1 MKTLKY
7 HDITLLCNQGGP
19 KTPTFPGGGGP
30 RAHEEEYQ
38 IFQRVLDD
46 VKNIQNP
53 TMIELGSFWALW
65 SLCFRQKFPSG
76 TNILIEIVKRK
87 LAVGEENFKLNGF
100 KASPY
105 WGSVFA
111 EGMFNAGVEVQD
123 TLEDPLLT
131 GRALDLEEICKA
143 EAIGVI
149 DILHADIQ
157 GSEKPLIESM
167 KKNNFLSDSVRAFV
181 LATHGEQ
188 IHAFIKKE
196 LPLCGYSIIEDH
208 PPHGGSGGDGLIYAR
223 KCI

>member
-1 MKTLKY
+1 MRTIKY
-7 HDITLLCNQGGP
+7 HDITLLCNEGGP
-19 KTPTFPGGGGP
+19 QTPTFPGGGGP

-87 LAVGEENFKLNGF
+87 LAVGKENFKLNGF
-100 KASPY
+100 KASAY
-105 WGSVFA
+105 LGSVFV

-123 TLEDPLLT
+123 ALQDPVP
-131 GRALDLEEICKA
+131 ALDLEEICKA
-143 EAIGVI
+143 ESIGVI

-167 KKNNFLSDSVRAFV
+167 KKNNFLSDSVRAFC
-181 LATHGEQ
+181 LATHGVE
-188 IHAFIKKE
+188 IHTFITKE
-196 LPLCGYSIIEDH
+196 LPLYGYSIIEDH
-208 PPHGGSGGDGLIYAR
+208 PPHGGLGSDGLIYAR

>member
-1 MKTLKY
+1 MRTLKYHDIIKY
-7 HDITLLCNQGGP
+7 HDITLLFNEVGLGTTTC
-19 KTPTFPGGGGP
+19 PGGGGP
-30 RAHEEEYQ
+30 ASHEEEYQ

-76 TNILIEIVKRK
+76 TNILIDIVKRN
-87 LAVGEENFKLNGF
+87 LVVGEENFKLNGF
-100 KASPY
+100 KASAY

-111 EGMFNAGVEVQD
+111 
-123 TLEDPLLT
+123 DPLLT
-131 GRALDLEEICKA
+131 GPALDLEEICKA

-167 KKNNFLSDSVRAFV
+167 KKNNFLSDSVRAFC
-181 LATHGEQ
+181 LATHGVE
-188 IHAFIKKE
+188 IHTFITKE
-196 LPLCGYSIIEDH
+196 LPLYGYSIIEDH
-208 PPHGGSGGDGLIYAR
+208 PPHGGLGNDGLIYAR